1 MAYNNLYA
9 KNQLM
14 AVLLENKKLK
24 HKLNEQHE
32 LDKRNII
39 NNIDDDL
46 RLELELVKVE
56 LSNEKEYCNNLI
68 NQRNEIKTKNKPRNN
83 MIMEIKN
90 DNEIAL
96 QKKYDIKCKE
106 CEILSKGKDAY
117 CQKNNVLTKIQ
128 NDQKKQVERLNLELK
143 GKEAYHQKEIDRLSL
158 ENANLIREFSGK
170 NQPEIIE

>member
-14 AVLLENKKLK
+14 TVLLENKKLK

-96 QKKYDIKCKE
+96 QKNMI
-106 CEILSKGKDAY
+106 
-117 CQKNNVLTKIQ
+117 
-128 NDQKKQVERLNLELK
+128 
-143 GKEAYHQKEIDRLSL
+143 
-158 ENANLIREFSGK
+158 
-170 NQPEIIE
+170 